1 MENWA
6 YFIDFF
12 IVKLQYCQWDL
23 DMLSVGCPV
32 EILMWYNFMRK
43 ENEPFCDFCHLLW
56 AENKNISLVGFEGSV
71 LWYCCKKPLNIPMWR
86 QITMRHDARRVIH
99 VGLGGRFLPSE
110 RTQLC
115 SEQHAAVGGAV
126 CVRRCVKTK
135 VSQLQQNSMALFM
148 ALGVNSVN
156 WPNVYLNNYTLPSA
170 EHVPG
175 SLNWKIFFCL
185 IWLSGG
191 FLKDS
196 CKNWL

>member
-1 MENWA
+1 
-6 YFIDFF
+6 
-12 IVKLQYCQWDL
+12 
-23 DMLSVGCPV
+23 
-32 EILMWYNFMRK
+32 
-43 ENEPFCDFCHLLW
+43 
-56 AENKNISLVGFEGSV
+56 
-71 LWYCCKKPLNIPMWR
+71 
-86 QITMRHDARRVIH
+86 MRHDARRVIH

-110 RTQLC
+110 PTQLC

-175 SLNWKIFFCL
+175 SWNWKIFFCL
-185 IWLSGG
+185 I
-191 FLKDS
+191 
-196 CKNWL
+196 